1 MATPRNRERTTLMDR
16 VALAFLSGGSALVL
30 GGLLWAAILLVAAQL
45 AFDWAPSFGW
55 VAGFAAAMAVLG
67 FVLLENFV
75 GNWVGDFA
83 SGALKLLRALT
94 P

>member
-1 MATPRNRERTTLMDR
+1 MATPRDREQITLMDR
-16 VALAFLSGGSALVL
+16 VALAFLSGCSALVL
-30 GGLLWAAILLVAAQL
+30 GGLLWAGVYLTAAQFAL
-45 AFDWAPSFGW
+45 DWAPSFGW

-67 FVLLENFV
+67 FILLENFV

-83 SGALKLLRALT
+83 SGVLKLLRAIT